1 MSRLVQGFVV
11 GGCWVEGLRSSVYSD
26 IRENL
31 AYFKGLFDLQ
41 TAGRTTWNLRGSKVL
56 ANWRAGSEAPQR
68 FREGTLRDLLKEPLS
83 QKPEPNLL
91 SALLEA

>member
-1 MSRLVQGFVV
+1 MSRASTGFRGWWVV
-11 GGCWVEGLRSSVYSD
+11 GLRGLRSSVYSD

-56 ANWRAGSEAPQR
+56 ANWARGVRKRP
-68 FREGTLRDLLKEPLS
+68 RDSVKEPFEIS
-83 QKPEPNLL
+83 
-91 SALLEA
+91 